1 MHALVDSDTIVFA
14 SAVSA
19 NESPE
24 WVALS
29 RCKTMLENILEA
41 VKPSTFTLY
50 VSAGN
55 NFRKEIDPSYKA
67 NRKDMPVPVHR
78 QACHDYLMSE
88 WGAIGCIDYEADDA
102 CGVHQCYDG
111 STVIVGIDKDLLQI
125 PGVHYQWPIIRK
137 GVVVR
142 AGRFLEISEEEGFR
156 NFFTQV
162 LTGDVS
168 DNIKGVDGIGPKK
181 AAKLLAEC
189 KTEEEMYVVVEN
201 CYRQVIQDEYK
212 NTDMVLYVE
221 ALRKQFKRLETNL
234 NLLWIWRELGVTYSI
249 RKLQNGI

>member
-14 SAVSA
+14 SAVSTPDD
-19 NESPE
+19 SPE

-29 RCKTMLENILEA
+29 RTRQMLEGILDQLQCD
-41 VKPSTFTLY
+41 SYSLY

-67 NRKDMPVPVHR
+67 NRKDMPQPKYR
-78 QACHDYLMSE
+78 QACHDYLVAE
-88 WGAIGCIDYEADDA
+88 CGAIECINYEADDA
-102 CGVHQCYDG
+102 CGVGQCYDG
-111 STVIVGIDKDLLQI
+111 TTVIVGIDKDLLQI

-168 DNIKGVDGIGPKK
+168 DNIKGVDGIGAKK

-189 KTEEEMYVVVEN
+189 KTEEEMYNVCLSQYLEGKIAEDDIEFEEQRFQRN
-201 CYRQVIQDEYK
+201 CD
-212 NTDMVLYVE
+212 
-221 ALRKQFKRLETNL
+221 
-234 NLLWIWRELGVTYSI
+234 LLWIWRELGVTYSI
-249 RKLQNGI
+249 RRETYVK

>member
-125 PGVHYQWPIIRK
+125 PGVHYQWPIVRK
-137 GVVVR
+137 GTIVR

-189 KTEEEMYVVVEN
+189 KTEEEMYNVCLSQYLGGEIAEDDIEFEEQRFQRN
-201 CYRQVIQDEYK
+201 CD
-212 NTDMVLYVE
+212 
-221 ALRKQFKRLETNL
+221 
-234 NLLWIWRELGVTYSI
+234 LLWIWREIGVTYSI
-249 RKLQNGI
+249 RKELRS